1 MFLPLISRFYH
12 CGSCD
17 VFLGTQWIRT
27 LGLIQWAFQ
36 QLTMGLSH
44 KGKDIMLYGLRP
56 IAPIFQEGEQ
66 IFKPATRKGLIL
78 QILGPN
84 DQGSQE
90 VHEERINELLK
101 KFEKVCE
108 TFTELPFTKGHEHQ
122 IILKDGAQPICVR
135 PYRFPYY

>member
-1 MFLPLISRFYH
+1 M
-12 CGSCD
+12 
-17 VFLGTQWIRT
+17 FLGTQWIRT